1 MVQKFLQIRMC
12 YGLFVSYKFSLWY
25 KLFSR
30 YTLSFNKHI
39 FLVSKQHWCGMPE
52 EWVHWLAL
60 TTTISSPNRA
70 SSKDFP
76 PTTIWGINLYPF
88 SIKPHPYES
97 PAERCVE
104 AAAAGPV
111 QARMTRKLR
120 SHHRVSL
127 LNAKHMVGSLLLVD
141 TVIFTSR

>member
-1 MVQKFLQIRMC
+1 MWCKSFLRYECDMD
-12 YGLFVSYKFSLWY
+12 SLCHANSPY
-25 KLFSR
+25 DTISSSDTN
-30 YTLSFNKHI
+30 YPSTNI

-97 PAERCVE
+97 PAEGCVD
-104 AAAAGPV
+104 AATAGPV

-141 TVIFTSR
+141 TVIFVSR